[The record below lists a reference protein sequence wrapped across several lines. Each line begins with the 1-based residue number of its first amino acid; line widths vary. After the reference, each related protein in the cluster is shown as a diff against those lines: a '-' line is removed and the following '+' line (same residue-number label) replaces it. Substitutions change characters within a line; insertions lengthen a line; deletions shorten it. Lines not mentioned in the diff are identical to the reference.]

1 MKKTQTEKEKSL
13 QWLKNE
19 IERDER
25 NLLKDKTDFIQ
36 TIKKLK
42 KEDIV
47 KTKPKLTTW
56 KKIMKILGI

>member
-1 MKKTQTEKEKSL
+1 MKKTQTEKEKNL

-19 IERDER
+19 IERDEK
-25 NLLKDKTDFIQ
+25 NLLKDKTDFIE

>member
-25 NLLKDKTDFIQ
+25 NLLKDQTDFIE

>member
-19 IERDER
+19 IERDEK
-25 NLLKDKTDFIQ
+25 NLLKDKTDFIE

-47 KTKPKLTTW
+47 KAKPKLTTW

>member
-25 NLLKDKTDFIQ
+25 NLLKDKTDFIEK
-36 TIKKLK
+36 IKKLK

>member
-1 MKKTQTEKEKSL
+1 MKKAQTEKEKSL

-19 IERDER
+19 VERDER
-25 NLLKDKTDFIQ
+25 HLLKDKTDFIE

-47 KTKPKLTTW
+47 KAKPKLTTW

>member
-25 NLLKDKTDFIQ
+25 NLLKDKTDFIE

>member
-25 NLLKDKTDFIQ
+25 NLLKDKTDFIE

-47 KTKPKLTTW
+47 KAKPKLTTW